1 MISFAEHIKDIDEG
15 INDPAIFKAI
25 FLAGGPGSG
34 KSFIVGKTGLT
45 SLGFKV
51 VNSDTA
57 FERSLKQAGL
67 EMNPDNIF
75 SIKGQGIRDKAKE
88 LTAKQQGL
96 YIKGRLGLV
105 IDGTGRDSEKI
116 LKQKKMLERLGYS
129 TAMILVNTDKET
141 ALKRN
146 DARPRRLDPNV
157 VGDMWNEVQRNLGQY
172 QRAFK
177 SRLTIVDNSDGVDY
191 NKETLRA
198 YRIMS
203 KFANAEPMNPIA
215 KKWIKTQKEEYIAE
229 DKQLLAKIKKKY
241 NLTAIQ
247 LSYIATLPV
256 PVLTTILNNSLSL
269 IQYLVMSN
277 DTPFT
282 NFITEQKNT
291 HMTHIEDKVLYG
303 GVKGTREAINAL
315 RNIRDMLAG
324 KSSSKISTKWD
335 GAPAIFCGED
345 PRDGEFFVAKKGI
358 FAKNPKVY
366 KTNAEIDADTSGD
379 LADKLKLALKYLKP
393 LGIKQVIQGDFLFTK
408 QDLSKEKIDGKQ
420 YLTFHPN
427 TIVYAVELGTEA
439 ARVINSSKIGIVWH
453 TTYTGSSFQNMK
465 ASFGVKNPPMS
476 KNVWGQDAMLTDA
489 SKATMNEKETAEVTK
504 NLSTAGFL
512 FNKIAGDTLRE
523 LEKNQKLA
531 QTIEQF
537 NNTFVR
543 KGEIHGN
550 SKAHTNKL
558 IKFIQNK
565 YKKEIDK
572 RKTEKGKSRQQDKL
586 DALLKFF
593 SPQNKQSLENMFELQ
608 KQLVFAKLKLIN
620 RLNSIS
626 NIDAFV
632 KTKKGYKTTG
642 AEGYV
647 AIDKLTGGAVKLV
660 DRLEFSYN
668 NFSPDILKGWDKPR

>member
-1 MISFAEHIKDIDEG
+1 MLSFSQHIEDIDEG
-15 INDPAIFKAI
+15 VNDPAIFKAI

-34 KSFIVGKTGLT
+34 KTFIVGKTGLT
-45 SLGFKV
+45 SLGFRV

-57 FERSLKQAGL
+57 FEKALEKAGL

-75 SIKGQGIRDKAKE
+75 SVKGQEIRGKAKE

-116 LKQKKMLERLGYS
+116 LRQKKMLERLGYS

-146 DARPRRLDPNV
+146 DARPRRLDPKE
-157 VGDMWNEVQRNLGQY
+157 VGNMWNEVQRNLGQY
-172 QRAFK
+172 QREFK

-215 KKWIKTQKEEYIAE
+215 KKWIKTQKEEVVV
-229 DKQLLAKIKKKY
+229 KSSMGK
-241 NLTAIQ
+241 T
-247 LSYIATLPV
+247 
-256 PVLTTILNNSLSL
+256 
-269 IQYLVMSN
+269 
-277 DTPFT
+277 FT

-315 RNIRDMLAG
+315 REIRDMLAG

-366 KTNAEIDADTSGD
+366 KTNADIDADTSGD

-393 LGIKQVIQGDFLFTK
+393 LNIKQVIQGDFLFTK
-408 QDLSKEKIDGKQ
+408 QDLNREKIEGKQ
-420 YLTFHPN
+420 YVTFHPN
-427 TIVYAVELGTEA
+427 TIVYAVPMSQSKS
-439 ARVINSSKIGIVWH
+439 IMNSKIGIVWH
-453 TTYTGSSFQNMK
+453 TTYTGSSFENMK

-476 KNVWGQDAMLTDA
+476 KDVWGQDAMLTNA
-489 SKATMNEKETAEVTK
+489 SQATMNEKETAEVTQH
-504 NLSTAGFL
+504 LSTAGFL
-512 FNKIAGDTLRE
+512 FNKVAGSTLRE

-537 NNTFVR
+537 NNTYVR
-543 KGEIHGN
+543 KGQMHGD
-550 SKAHTNKL
+550 SKVHTEKL

-565 YKKEIDK
+565 YQQRIDK
-572 RKTEKGKSRQQDKL
+572 RKTDKGKGRQQDKL
-586 DALLKFF
+586 DAILKFF
-593 SPQNKQSLENMFELQ
+593 SPQNKQSLIQMFELQ

-632 KTKKGYKTTG
+632 KTRNGYKTTG

-647 AIDKLTGGAVKLV
+647 AIDKIGKGAVKLV

-668 NFSPDILKGWDKPR
+668 NFSPDILKGWDKPK